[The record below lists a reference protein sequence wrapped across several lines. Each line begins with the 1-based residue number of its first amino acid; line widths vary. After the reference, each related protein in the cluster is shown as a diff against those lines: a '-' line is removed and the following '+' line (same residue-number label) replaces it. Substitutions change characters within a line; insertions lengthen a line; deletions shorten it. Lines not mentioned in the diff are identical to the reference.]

1 MDSET
6 TISTVEYAVEA
17 RGLARYYGRVRAVE
31 HLEFAVRPGEIF
43 GLVGPDGAGKS
54 TTIRMLC
61 GALTPS
67 KGTAIVA
74 GYDVVRQPERVKE
87 HIGYMSQ
94 RFNLYPDL
102 TFQEKLDFFA
112 DLYRLPRQLKA
123 VRLAEALGFSRLEP
137 FRDRLAGQLSGGM
150 KQKLALA
157 ITFLHRPGVLLLD
170 EPTTG
175 VDPVS
180 RQEFWQILQQLM
192 QEGISILYSTPY
204 MDEAE
209 RCSTVAFIS
218 NGRIIAMGP
227 PQEFKRNTATLMVEV
242 EATPLRLARD
252 LCRTLPFV
260 EDVQTFGQ
268 QLHVAID
275 ARMARHE
282 EAASVVEQ
290 ELRKRGLEPVT
301 VRLIAPSLE
310 DVFTWFKR
318 RQERAL

>member
-1 MDSET
+1 M
-6 TISTVEYAVEA
+6 
-17 RGLARYYGRVRAVE
+17 
-31 HLEFAVRPGEIF
+31 
-43 GLVGPDGAGKS
+43 
-54 TTIRMLC
+54 
-61 GALTPS
+61 
-67 KGTAIVA
+67 
-74 GYDVVRQPERVKE
+74 
-87 HIGYMSQ
+87 
-94 RFNLYPDL
+94 
-102 TFQEKLDFFA
+102 
-112 DLYRLPRQLKA
+112 
-123 VRLAEALGFSRLEP
+123 
-137 FRDRLAGQLSGGM
+137 
-150 KQKLALA
+150 
-157 ITFLHRPGVLLLD
+157 LLLD

-227 PQEFKRNTATLMVEV
+227 PQEFKRSTATLMIEV

>member
-6 TISTVEYAVEA
+6 TTGTMEYAIEA
-17 RGLARYYGRVRAVE
+17 RGLARYFGRVSAVE
-31 HLEFAVRPGEIF
+31 NLEFRVRPREIF

-54 TTIRMLC
+54 TAIRMLC
-61 GALTPS
+61 GALAPS

-102 TFQEKLDFFA
+102 TVQENLDFFA

-123 VRLAEALGFSRLEP
+123 VRLAEALSFSRLEP

-157 ITFLHRPGVLLLD
+157 ITFLHRPEVLLLD

-227 PQEFKRNTATLMVEV
+227 PQEFKLSIATPMIEV

-275 ARMARHE
+275 ARMAEQE
-282 EAASVVEQ
+282 EAASVVDQ
-290 ELRKRGLEPVT
+290 ELRKRGLAPVT
-301 VRLIAPSLE
+301 VRPIAPSLE

-318 RQERAL
+318 REERAL